1 VKLENTTY
9 LIIAALA
16 AMLLYSCA
24 SIGSPTGGPV
34 DMDPPIFIGSN
45 PAPNTLNF
53 KGNRIE
59 LEFDEVVTLVDQSE
73 KVMYSPVQRETPRL
87 TALGHKVTVEFRDTM
102 KPGTTYSIDFANCI
116 QDNNENNPLENF
128 AFAFSTGDTI
138 DTLQVSGIVLRARD
152 LEPMQKVV
160 VGIHSNLNDSAFTKL
175 QFDRVA
181 RTNDRGQFTIRNL
194 KPGRYRI
201 YALNDADRDYKF
213 VRTEDMAFLLDTI
226 IPDTYMETTMDTVF
240 TKSMAV
246 DTVTQGTHTVFIPND
261 ILLSMSNEGYVS
273 QYLYAYERPDYN
285 RIYIKFSAR
294 SDTLPTIKVI
304 EPQVRDDDSWYKL
317 QRSEFNDSLFYWI
330 TDTALAHNDSIRITL
345 NYLRT
350 DTLENLT
357 YTTDTLY
364 VNIKNAYKR
373 QLEKSKKDEAERY
386 KELKEEYE
394 KNLERLRKRAEE
406 RKTERDTV
414 KAEMEARADS
424 MELATVLRTW
434 EKDSIDRIPF
444 FDFKLTSTATV
455 DVDAPLTFEVVEPID
470 TIMMSGFH
478 LWKQYEDSLWEE
490 LPVPALIPNEPHEI
504 MKWSMPVKWEPGATY
519 KLRIDSMSV
528 YGIYGTPN
536 KTIEQLF
543 KVRGLEEYANLYL
556 SISPATGP
564 AFVELLN
571 TGDAVQRTATVGSD
585 GYAVFN
591 NVIPG
596 DYYARI
602 VLDRNSNGEW
612 DTGNFASHL
621 QPEEVYYYPKKI
633 SLKQNWDIEQSWNI
647 YEVAVDMQ
655 KPEAI
660 KKNKPEKKKWEKN
673 DTDKFGEEEEDIYD
687 EGPAIYTGNKYTDYQ
702 NNNRINN

>member
-1 VKLENTTY
+1 MKLENTTY

-330 TDTALAHNDSIRITL
+330 TDTTLAHNDSIRITL

>member
-1 VKLENTTY
+1 
-9 LIIAALA
+9 
-16 AMLLYSCA
+16 MLYSCA

-53 KGNRIE
+53 KGNRVE

-73 KVMYSPVQRETPRL
+73 KVMFSPVQREMPRL

-160 VGIHSNLNDSAFTKL
+160 VGIHSNLEDSAFTSL

-226 IPDTYMETTMDTVF
+226 VPGSYTESTMDTVF

-246 DTVTQGTHTVFIPND
+246 DTVTAGLHTVFTPND

-273 QYLYAYERPDYN
+273 QYLHTYERPDYN
-285 RIYIKFSAR
+285 RIYIKFSAH
-294 SDTLPTIKVI
+294 SDTLPTIRVI
-304 EPQVRDDDSWYKL
+304 EPQVRDDDSWYRL

-373 QLEKSKKDEAERY
+373 QLEKSRKEEAERY
-386 KELKEEYE
+386 EELKKEYE
-394 KNLERLRKRAEE
+394 ENLERLRKRAEE

-444 FDFKLTSTATV
+444 FDFKLTSSATV
-455 DVDAPLTFEVVEPID
+455 EVDAPLTFEVVEPID
-470 TIMMSGFH
+470 TIIMSGFH

-490 LPVPALIPNEPHEI
+490 QVVPALIPDKPHEI

-519 KLRIDSMSV
+519 KFRIDSMSV
-528 YGIYGTPN
+528 YGIYGAPN
-536 KTIEQLF
+536 KPLEQEF
-543 KVRGLEEYANLYL
+543 KVRGLEEYANLYF
-556 SISPATGP
+556 SITPTTGP

-571 TGDAVQRTATVGSD
+571 TSDAVQRTAPVGSD

-591 NVIPG
+591 NVTPG

-602 VLDRNSNGEW
+602 VLDRNDNGQW
-612 DTGNFASHL
+612 DTGNFAQHL

-673 DTDKFGEEEEDIYD
+673 DTDRIDEEEEDIYD
-687 EGPAIYTGNKYTDYQ
+687 EGPAIYTGNKYTDFQ
-702 NNNRINN
+702 RNNRINNY

>member
-1 VKLENTTY
+1 MKLENTTY

-504 MKWSMPVKWEPGATY
+504 MKWSMLVKWEPGATY

>member
-1 VKLENTTY
+1 MKLENTTY

-444 FDFKLTSTATV
+444 FDFKLTSTTTV

>member
-1 VKLENTTY
+1 MKLENTTY

-240 TKSMAV
+240 TKSIAV

>member
-1 VKLENTTY
+1 
-9 LIIAALA
+9 
-16 AMLLYSCA
+16 
-24 SIGSPTGGPV
+24 
-34 DMDPPIFIGSN
+34 MDPPIFIGSN

-455 DVDAPLTFEVVEPID
+455 DVDAPLTFEVVEPFD

>member
-1 VKLENTTY
+1 MKLENTTY

-455 DVDAPLTFEVVEPID
+455 DVDAPLTFEVVEPFD

>member
-1 VKLENTTY
+1 MKLENTTY

-175 QFDRVA
+175 QFHRVA